1 MQLATIKDLLSDAAE
16 RFSDHIALE
25 WRDRKVAYREFERA
39 TNSFANC
46 LIANGIPKG
55 ARVAILVHD
64 RIKLIE
70 AIVGT
75 LKAGCAFAPL
85 DAGEPAKRL
94 ARMVADVEPELFVV
108 EQLFHE
114 KFSALASGFDRRSKV
129 IIVNRDQAPTDQAAT
144 DSSANIQ
151 EIDPSVAGGNFQRP
165 AVEVA
170 ADDLCYIFFTS
181 GSTGAPKPIAG
192 RLKSLLHFAQWEIKT
207 FSIDHSWRASQF
219 AVPTFDAC
227 LRDIFVPLLAGA
239 TICIPE
245 GRETLLDTP
254 KLVRWIEQSRVN
266 LIHCVPSVFRSLL
279 REKLA
284 PDQFPALRNIIMAGE
299 HISPVDV
306 KKWTDSF
313 GERIQLVN
321 LYGATEN
328 TMAKFCYFIK
338 PSDSSRRSVPI
349 GKPIDGAKAIILS
362 DEGKICDPGVAGE
375 IYIRT
380 PYLTLGYYKRPDL
393 TSQVFVKNPFSP
405 DPNDIIYK
413 TGDLGRALPDGNFE
427 LLGRKDHQVKIR
439 GQRVELGE
447 IEAILKQHPG
457 IEEAVA
463 AVKGEDPDD
472 KRLVAYFVS
481 GADESIIVNEL
492 RQLIYD
498 CLPEH
503 MAPSAFVKLS
513 EMPLTR
519 TGKIDRNALPEP
531 DQSRP
536 QFEQA
541 YAAPRNQIEL
551 ALAGIWSQVLKLE
564 QIGIHDN
571 FFQLGGHSLMAT
583 QVMSRMR
590 EAFEI
595 EVPLR
600 NLFETPTIAGLALAV
615 EQLQSDKTQS
625 DEAQVMALI
634 ESMSEED
641 AEAMLAELSASSLSV
656 NG

>member
-1 MQLATIKDLLSDAAE
+1 MQLATIKDLISDTAE

-25 WRDRKVAYREFERA
+25 WRDRKISYREFEQA

-46 LIANGIPKG
+46 LIANGIRKG

-85 DAGEPAKRL
+85 DASEPDKRL

-108 EQLFHE
+108 EQLFYE
-114 KFSALASGFDRRSKV
+114 KFSTLASGFDMRSKV
-129 IIVNRDQAPTDQAAT
+129 IIINRDQAAIH
-144 DSSANIQ
+144 SSDNIQ
-151 EIDPSVAGGNFQRP
+151 EIDPSTDGGNFQRP

-207 FSIDHSWRASQF
+207 FAIDQAWRASQF

-239 TICIPE
+239 TICIPD

-254 KLVRWIEQSRVN
+254 KLVRWIEESRVN

-279 REKLA
+279 REPLA
-284 PDQFPALRNIIMAGE
+284 ADQFPSLRYIIMAGE

-306 KKWTDSF
+306 KKWTDAF

-338 PSDSSRRSVPI
+338 PSDQSRRVVPI

-380 PYLTLGYYKRPDL
+380 PFLTLGYYNRPDL
-393 TSQVFVKNPFSP
+393 TSQVFVKNPFSA

-413 TGDLGRALPDGNFE
+413 TGDLGRLLPDGNFE

-447 IEAILKQHPG
+447 IEAILKQHPTV
-457 IEEAVA
+457 EEAVA
-463 AVKGEDPDD
+463 AVKGEDADD
-472 KRLVAYFVS
+472 KRLVAYFIS
-481 GADESIIVNEL
+481 DSDESIIVSEL
-492 RQLIYD
+492 RQLFYD
-498 CLPEH
+498 SLPEY

-513 EMPLTR
+513 EMPMTR

-536 QFEQA
+536 QLQQA
-541 YAAPRNQIEL
+541 YTAPRNQIEQIV
-551 ALAGIWSQVLKLE
+551 AGIWSQVLKLE
-564 QIGIHDN
+564 QIGVHDN

-615 EQLQSDKTQS
+615 EQLQSEQTQS

-641 AEAMLAELSASSLSV
+641 AEAMLAQLSASSLSA

>member
-1 MQLATIKDLLSDAAE
+1 MQLATIKDLLSDTAE

-25 WRDRKVAYREFERA
+25 WRDRKVTYREFERA

-46 LIANGIPKG
+46 LIANGIRKG

-85 DAGEPAKRL
+85 DAGEPDKRL

-108 EQLFHE
+108 EQLFLE
-114 KFSALASGFDRRSKV
+114 KFSTLTSSFDTRSKI
-129 IIVNRDQAPTDQAAT
+129 IIVNRDQAAT
-144 DSSANIQ
+144 DSTANIQ
-151 EIDPSVAGGNFQRP
+151 EIELSDNFQRP

-207 FSIDHSWRASQF
+207 FAVDHACRASQF

-239 TICIPE
+239 TICIPD

-254 KLVRWIEQSRVN
+254 KLVRWIEESRVN

-279 REKLA
+279 RESLA
-284 PDQFPALRNIIMAGE
+284 PDQFPFLKNIIMAGE

-306 KKWTDSF
+306 KKWTDVF

-338 PSDSSRRSVPI
+338 PSDRNRRSVPI

-362 DEGKICDPGVAGE
+362 DESKICDPGVAGE

-380 PYLTLGYYKRPDL
+380 PFLTLGYYNRPDL
-393 TSQVFVKNPFSP
+393 TSQVFVKNPFSA

-447 IEAILKQHPG
+447 IEAILKQHPA

-481 GADESIIVNEL
+481 GSDESIIVNEL
-492 RQLIYD
+492 RQLLYD
-498 CLPEH
+498 WLPEH

-513 EMPLTR
+513 EMPMTR

-536 QFEQA
+536 QLQQA
-541 YAAPRNQIEL
+541 YAAPRNQIEQL
-551 ALAGIWSQVLKLE
+551 IAGIWSQVLRLE
-564 QIGIHDN
+564 QIGINDN
-571 FFQLGGHSLMAT
+571 FFQPGGHSLMAT

-590 EAFEI
+590 EAFDV

-600 NLFETPTIAGLALAV
+600 NLFETPTIAGLAMAV
-615 EQLQSDKTQS
+615 EQLESEKTQS

-634 ESMSEED
+634 ESLSEED
-641 AEAMLAELSASSLSV
+641 AEAMLAQLSARSLSV